1 MFISIFRAPSRFFYG
16 TRMYKRFPVLA
27 LSALTATAC
36 SSSSGPDDNG
46 KITSLP
52 RSLTAGEQTTIEASN
67 RFAFSLLDEVHR
79 AQPDSNLFM
88 SPLSAHM
95 ALGMALNGAADST
108 FEAMRTTLGF
118 DTSDMSA
125 INSTYATLL
134 DLLVGLDPQVEF
146 RIGNSVWL
154 RQGFPFLAS
163 FGDTV
168 AAYFDAAVSER
179 DFDDP
184 ATVDTINAWV
194 DAATNGKIDK
204 IVDSIDPLDIAFLIN
219 AIYFKGSW
227 TEQFDPDNT
236 RDDSFHLLDGSSKT
250 VKMMNR
256 SGTVGIHFTPDYTA
270 VDLPY
275 GGEAFSM
282 TVVIPDPG
290 STLSD
295 LVAHLTPAAWE
306 DLLSGLVVQDVHLA
320 MPRFELEWKRQLK
333 DPLSA
338 LGMSIAFSPGLA
350 DFANL
355 SDARDD
361 LYISSVLQKTFVNV
375 NEEGTE
381 AAAATSVT
389 VGVTSAPPSVRV
401 DRPFLFAIRERL
413 SGTILFVGAIVDPP
427 SS

>member
-1 MFISIFRAPSRFFYG
+1 
-16 TRMYKRFPVLA
+16 MYQRLVLLG
-27 LSALTATAC
+27 LSALMIAAC
-36 SSSSGPDDNG
+36 SSSSGPDGNG
-46 KITSLP
+46 KITNLP

-67 RFAFSLLDEVHR
+67 RFAFSLLAQVQA

-118 DTSDMSA
+118 ESPNMSE
-125 INSTYATLL
+125 INGAYATLL
-134 DLLVGLDPQVEF
+134 ELLVGLDPRVEF

-154 RQGFPFLAS
+154 RQGFPFLPS

-168 AAYFDAAVSER
+168 SAYFDATVSER

-184 ATVDTINAWV
+184 ATIDAINSWV
-194 DAATNGKIDK
+194 EDATNGKIER
-204 IVDSIDPLDIAFLIN
+204 IVESIDPLDIAFLIN
-219 AIYFKGSW
+219 AIYFKGTW
-227 TEQFDPDNT
+227 TSQFDPADT
-236 RDDSFHLLDGSSKT
+236 HDGDFHLLDGSTKT

-256 SGTVGIHFTPDYTA
+256 SGTYSTAFGSDYEA

-282 TVVIPDPG
+282 TIVVPRE
-290 STLSD
+290 SSSLTE
-295 LVAHLTPAAWE
+295 LVARMTPVAWE
-306 DLLSGLVVQDVHLA
+306 DMLSGLAEGKVNIA
-320 MPRFELEWKRQLK
+320 MPRFRLEWKRQLK
-333 DPLSA
+333 DALA
-338 LGMSIAFSPGLA
+338 DLGMDIAFKPFEANFS
-350 DFANL
+350 NL
-355 SDARDD
+355 SDAADD

-375 NEEGTE
+375 DEEGTE

-389 VGVTSAPPSVRV
+389 VTATSAPPSIRV
-401 DRPFLFAIRERL
+401 DRPFLLVIRERF

-427 SS
+427 SF

>member
-1 MFISIFRAPSRFFYG
+1 
-16 TRMYKRFPVLA
+16 MYKRLVVLG
-27 LSALTATAC
+27 LSGLTLSAC
-36 SSSSGPDDNG
+36 SSSSGPEDNG
-46 KITSLP
+46 QITSLP
-52 RSLTAGEQTTIEASN
+52 RTLSVGEQTTIEASN
-67 RFAFSLLDEVHR
+67 RFAFSLLAELHG

-108 FEAMRTTLGF
+108 FEAMRKTLGF
-118 DTSDMSA
+118 DTSVMTE
-125 INSTYATLL
+125 INSAYATLL
-134 DLLVGLDPQVEF
+134 ELLVGLDPRVEF

-154 RQGFPFLAS
+154 RQGFPFLPS

-168 AAYFDAAVSER
+168 STYFDAPVSER

-184 ATVDTINAWV
+184 ATVDTINSWV
-194 DAATNGKIDK
+194 ESATNGKIDE
-204 IVDSIDPLDIAFLIN
+204 IVDSIDANDVAFLIN
-219 AIYFKGSW
+219 AIYFKGTW
-227 TEQFDPDNT
+227 THQFDPADT
-236 RDDSFHLLDGSSKT
+236 RDDSFRLLDGSTKT

-256 SGTVGIHFTPDYTA
+256 SGTHGVRFTPEYAA

-275 GGEAFSM
+275 GGQAFSM
-282 TVVIPDPG
+282 TIVVPDP
-290 STLSD
+290 SSNLNE
-295 LVAHLTPAAWE
+295 LVASLTPAAWE
-306 DLLSGLVVQDVHLA
+306 ELLSGLGDQRIAVA

-333 DPLSA
+333 AA
-338 LGMSIAFSPGLA
+338 LAAFGMAVAFDSFEA
-350 DFANL
+350 DFSNL
-355 SDARDD
+355 SRARDD
-361 LYISSVLQKTFVNV
+361 LHISSVLQKTFVNV

-389 VGVTSAPPSVRV
+389 VSVTSAPPSIRA

>member
-1 MFISIFRAPSRFFYG
+1 MSISIFRIPSRFFYG

-27 LSALTATAC
+27 LSALAVTAC

-46 KITSLP
+46 RITSLP
-52 RSLTAGEQTTIEASN
+52 RNLTVGEQTMIAASN
-67 RFAFSLLDEVHR
+67 RFAFALLAEVHGE
-79 AQPDSNLFM
+79 QPDSNLFM

-108 FEAMRTTLGF
+108 FEAMRKTLGF
-118 DTSDMSA
+118 DTSVMSE
-125 INSTYATLL
+125 INSAYATLL
-134 DLLVGLDPQVEF
+134 ELLIGLDPRVEF

-154 RQGFPFLAS
+154 REGFPFLPS

-168 AAYFDAAVSER
+168 STYFDAPVSER
-179 DFDDP
+179 DFADP

-194 DAATNGKIDK
+194 DEATNGKIDE
-204 IVDSIDPLDIAFLIN
+204 IVDSIDPLDVAFLIN

-227 TEQFDPDNT
+227 TEQFDPADT
-236 RDDSFHLLDGSSKT
+236 RDDSFRLLDGSTKT
-250 VKMMNR
+250 VKMMNLSANAGVR
-256 SGTVGIHFTPDYTA
+256 FTPEYAA

-282 TVVIPDPG
+282 TIVVPDPS
-290 STLSD
+290 STLIE
-295 LVAHLTPAAWE
+295 LIARLTPAAWE
-306 DLLSGLVVQDVHLA
+306 ELLAGLSDQPIGVA
-320 MPRFELEWKRQLK
+320 IPRFELEWKRQLM
-333 DPLSA
+333 PALAA
-338 LGMSIAFSPGLA
+338 LGMGVAFDPNEA
-350 DFANL
+350 DFSNL
-355 SDARDD
+355 SRARDD
-361 LYISSVLQKTFVNV
+361 LHISSVLQKTFVNV

-389 VGVTSAPPSVRV
+389 VTATSAPPSIRA